1 MTPNISQGSGTWVAG
16 TQPWVRQVAPSG
28 YSASAA
34 HGQGVRCYFCGHDTA
49 KVSGSDVQND
59 TGRVEVYCDNTDCD
73 ARTVTILV
81 EKDGARAAQ
90 RADVRALH
98 VIDSAGP
105 AGNPTSYPSGLAVQA
120 PPPPTPGSTTV
131 ARRTNR
137 SPLQLTIP

>member
-1 MTPNISQGSGTWVAG
+1 MTPNRHQGSGNWDAG

-49 KVSGSDVQND
+49 KISGADVQND

-81 EKDGARAAQ
+81 EKDGGGAGQ

-98 VIDSAGP
+98 VIDSSGP
-105 AGNPTSYPSGLAVQA
+105 VGSPKVYPGGLVTQA
-120 PPPPTPGSTTV
+120 PPPPTPASTTV

-137 SPLQLTIP
+137 DPFQLTIP

>member
-1 MTPNISQGSGTWVAG
+1 MTPHISQGSGIWAAG
-16 TQPWVRQVAPSG
+16 SQPWVRQVAPSG

-34 HGQGVRCYFCGHDTA
+34 HGRGVRCYFCGHDTA
-49 KVSGSDVQND
+49 KISGADVQSD

-90 RADVRALH
+90 RADVRALQ

-105 AGNPTSYPSGLAVQA
+105 VGTSNPSGPTTQA
-120 PPPPTPGSTTV
+120 PPPSTQGSTTV

-137 SPLQLTIP
+137 DPLQLTVP